1 MESFIHSFTLLPELP
16 VRILG
21 KTDANT
27 EKQFLVSDDMV
38 LVCELSRANAPVSW
52 YKDGVPI
59 DHDERFCCEEQGAFR
74 SLVVLSAVIEDSG
87 EYACNAGD
95 DKMTFCITVKG
106 IVPALR

>member
-1 MESFIHSFTLLPELP
+1 MLLPELP

-21 KTDANT
+21 KMDANK

-38 LVCELSRANAPVSW
+38 LVCELSRVNASVSW
-52 YKDGVPI
+52 YKDGMRI

-87 EYACNAGD
+87 EYTCDAGD
-95 DKMTFCITVKG
+95 DKMMFCITVKG
-106 IVPALR
+106 NVTTTC